1 MDLKNFGNLDDFVKD
16 NFSLFDGD
24 RKKYSQ
30 SEQRKAFK
38 SIKQTVPKKLYSSKV
53 ISDKL
58 QELFDDYYSKDEK
71 LILNIYRL
79 NHFDKEKTYKELIE
93 NNKSLQLSQDRLNI
107 KLSEEDKS
115 IPIIF
120 DSEHFNNPMAK
131 VDDIDNLE
139 IFVKNNIVAFTA
151 QPSRFQKNKLNELAK
166 DIVTKGV
173 QLHYSQDIERYLKEK
188 FDELEDNQLDAIFN
202 CYESGKNLNEI
213 SEYYAVKLITHKKS
227 IEAYLIH
234 KSFNKLKDCISDEDD
249 IVNKIADVFSSV
261 TNIDRIRTD
270 LKKII
275 SRFLPLILSNGFPDN
290 ITNVDSGIMVANA
303 GDSAQFI
310 FIARAILAGFDSSNV
325 DVRSSRYDCIVEYKG
340 KIFRVQVK
348 GISQEKVY
356 YKDRDRGGAGI
367 DYKNVRN
374 RGRRISSKD
383 CDIYAAVD
391 KKTGIVYLIPI
402 EHLENNEDKDS
413 ENIQDIIKYRENWKI
428 FSELI
433 DKV

>member
-1 MDLKNFGNLDDFVKD
+1 M
-16 NFSLFDGD
+16 
-24 RKKYSQ
+24 
-30 SEQRKAFK
+30 
-38 SIKQTVPKKLYSSKV
+38 
-53 ISDKL
+53 
-58 QELFDDYYSKDEK
+58 
-71 LILNIYRL
+71 
-79 NHFDKEKTYKELIE
+79 
-93 NNKSLQLSQDRLNI
+93 
-107 KLSEEDKS
+107 
-115 IPIIF
+115 
-120 DSEHFNNPMAK
+120 
-131 VDDIDNLE
+131 
-139 IFVKNNIVAFTA
+139 
-151 QPSRFQKNKLNELAK
+151 NELAK
-166 DIVTKGV
+166 GIVMKGA
-173 QLHYSQDIERYLKEK
+173 QLHYSQDIERYLKEQ
-188 FDELEDNQLDAIFN
+188 FDKLDANQLDDIFKR
-202 CYESGKNLNEI
+202 YESGETLNKI
-213 SEYYAVKLITHKKS
+213 SKYYAVELITHKKS

-234 KSFNKLKDCISDEDD
+234 ESFNKLKNCISDEDALVD
-249 IVNKIADVFSSV
+249 NIADVFSNV

-348 GISQEKVY
+348 GISQDKVY

-367 DYKNVRN
+367 DHQNVRN
-374 RGRRISSKD
+374 RGRRITSND

-402 EHLENNEDKDS
+402 KYLEDNKDKDS

-428 FSELI
+428 FSEL
-433 DKV
+433 VE

>member
-1 MDLKNFGNLDDFVKD
+1 MNLNNFDNLDDFVKD
-16 NFSLFDGD
+16 NFTIFDGD
-24 RKKYSQ
+24 RKEYSKNKQ
-30 SEQRKAFK
+30 KEAFK
-38 SIKQTVPKKLYSSKV
+38 SINQTVPKKLYSSKE

-58 QELFDDYYSKDEK
+58 QELFDDYYNNNDQS
-71 LILNIYRL
+71 ILDIYRKK
-79 NHFDKEKTYKELIE
+79 HFDKGKTFEELI
-93 NNKSLQLSQDRLNI
+93 NNDPSLQLSQYKLNI
-107 KLSEEDKS
+107 KLSEEDKN

-120 DSEHFNNPMAK
+120 ISEHFDNPMTE
-131 VDDIDNLE
+131 VDKIDDLE
-139 IFVKNNIVAFTA
+139 TFVKNNIVAFTA
-151 QPSRFQKNKLNELAK
+151 QPSRFQKNKLNQLANGIVKK
-166 DIVTKGV
+166 DVP
-173 QLHYSQDIERYLKEK
+173 LYYSQDIERYLKEQ
-188 FDELEDNQLDAIFN
+188 FDKLDVNQLDAIFK

-213 SEYYAVKLITHKKS
+213 SKYYAVELITHKNS

-234 KSFNKLKDCISDEDD
+234 ESFNKLKNCISDENE
-249 IVNKIADVFSSV
+249 IVDKIADVFSSV

-340 KIFRVQVK
+340 KIFRIQVK

-356 YKDRDRGGAGI
+356 YKDRDRGGAGN

-374 RGRRISSKD
+374 IGRRITSND

-402 EHLENNEDKDS
+402 KHLEDNEDKDS
-413 ENIQDIIKYRENWKI
+413 ESIQDIIKYRENWKI
-428 FSELI
+428 FSEL
-433 DKV
+433 VG